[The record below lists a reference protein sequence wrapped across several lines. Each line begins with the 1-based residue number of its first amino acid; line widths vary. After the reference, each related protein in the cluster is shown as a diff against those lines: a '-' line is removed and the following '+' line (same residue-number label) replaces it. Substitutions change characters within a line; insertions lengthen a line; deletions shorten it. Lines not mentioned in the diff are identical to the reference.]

1 MTGRPEPRR
10 RRRRG
15 VLHLSRLGPWVATPF
30 RLLRFPAVL
39 IAVAGSA
46 ALIAVAAGAAPLFV
60 SAGGSAALNDR
71 IGVTSSGFAGLKFQS
86 TSPISPDRLAFR
98 LGLVEQSAQGLP
110 LGKPAVTVIG
120 SQATLIGPRAGQSR
134 TVQMLTREGFLGSIK
149 VVSGSRS
156 AAGFWIS
163 QSAAR
168 AAGIKAGQR
177 AVLEL
182 GAVRTT
188 IRVAGI
194 YRDLVDDTIPPFWSP
209 VLSLIV
215 PFDTLDPPLPKF
227 VLGDPKAFTALE
239 ARLLDRGTFEFD
251 LPLRSGLTMS
261 QARAAAV
268 KAKTLQSKAF
278 DPVSPLSGTFD
289 SVDSGLPTLV
299 SLAEQTV
306 GATTQPVQA
315 ISLAGRLVALVM
327 VGAAGVYGIRRRR
340 VEFEL
345 LSARGLGP
353 WRLGLRNSVESVL
366 PSAIGAA
373 AGWVLAVYLV
383 RALGPSASS
392 DPTAIRDSFVQAAVS
407 AAFAVILF
415 GFVAGAA
422 TKNEAR
428 ERPGRLRDAA
438 SRWPW
443 EIAALALSAASLY
456 EIVTRGSGATEAAA
470 GPPKFDLLILLFPL
484 LFVAGT
490 AGLVV
495 RWARRMLPRLKAAG
509 SKRSVW
515 LYLSA
520 SRLASAPRLATSLVT
535 ASALALGILSY
546 AGVLASSVE
555 ATAREKASLS
565 IGSDV
570 VVTVGSLPVVSGRPG
585 FEWTPVKRFPNLPTV
600 PGDQQANVL
609 AVDPASF
616 ARTAYWDTRLGGS
629 LSKMAGELRSGGSA
643 LPVIVVG
650 PSIPPDLQLSGGGH
664 EVALRSVAHV
674 EHFPGAARGRLTL
687 VADLK
692 TLDASGLELTS
703 VETRY
708 ELWAKGDPA
717 QILPVLRRQQFPV
730 ELAATAAQIRA
741 TPAFLALSW
750 TFGLLQAFGI
760 LAGLITL
767 LGVLLYLQA
776 RQQAREVS
784 YALARRMGLDR
795 RTHRRSVLVELL
807 AMLLTAFVLGA
818 LFSTVAAALVHGRLD
833 PLPALPPGPLLAVP
847 QLMFGVTALG
857 IIVVCAAGAA
867 LVQRRADRTRVA
879 EVMRLAG

>member
-1 MTGRPEPRR
+1 MRR
-10 RRRRG
+10 RRR
-15 VLHLSRLGPWVATPF
+15 VPHLSRLGPWVAAPF

-39 IAVAGSA
+39 VAVAGSA

-71 IGVTSSGFAGLKFQS
+71 IGVTSAGFAGLKFTSS
-86 TSPISPDRLAFR
+86 TPLSPDRLAFR
-98 LGLVEQSAQGLP
+98 QGLVEQSARGLP

-120 SQATLIGPRAGQSR
+120 SQVSIIDPRSGRSR
-134 TVQMLTREGFLGSIK
+134 TVQMLTREGFRAGIT
-149 VVSGSRS
+149 VVSGSPS

-163 QSAAR
+163 QSAAKE
-168 AAGIKAGQR
+168 AGIEAGQQ

-182 GAVRTT
+182 RTVRAT

-194 YRDLVDDTIPPFWSP
+194 YRDIIDETIPPFWSP
-209 VLSLIV
+209 VLSLLV
-215 PFDTLDPPLPKF
+215 PFDPLKPPLPTF

-251 LPLRSGLTMS
+251 LPLRSGLTIS
-261 QARAAAV
+261 EARVAAARTKV
-268 KAKTLQSKAF
+268 LQSKPF
-278 DPVSPLSGTFD
+278 DPLSPLSATFD
-289 SVDSGLPTLV
+289 SVDSGLPALV

-315 ISLAGRLVALVM
+315 ISVAGRLVALVM

-353 WRLGLRNSVESVL
+353 LRLGLRSSVEAVL

-392 DPTAIRDSFVQAAVS
+392 DPIALRDSFIQAAVS
-407 AAFAVILF
+407 AAVAVVLY

-422 TKNEAR
+422 TKSEAR

-438 SRWPW
+438 TRWPW
-443 EIAALALSAASLY
+443 EIAALALSAASWY
-456 EIVTRGSGATEAAA
+456 EIVTRGAGATEAAA
-470 GPPKFDLLILLFPL
+470 GPPKFDLLILLFPF

-509 SKRSVW
+509 SRRSVW

-555 ATAREKASLS
+555 ATATEKASLS

-570 VVTVGSLPVVSGRPG
+570 VVTVGSLPTVLGTPG
-585 FEWTPVKRFPNLPTV
+585 FDWTPVKRFPKLPTV
-600 PGDQQANVL
+600 PGDQQADVL
-609 AVDPASF
+609 AVDPATF

-629 LSKMAGELRSGGSA
+629 LSGMVDQLRSGGPA

-650 PSIPPDLQLSGGGH
+650 PSITPDLQLSAGGH
-664 EVALRSVAHV
+664 EVALRTVAHV
-674 EHFPGAARGRLTL
+674 EHFPGAARGQLTL

-692 TLDASGLELTS
+692 TLEASGVELTTS
-703 VETRY
+703 ETRY

-717 QILPVLRRQQFPV
+717 KILPVLRRQQFPV

-784 YALARRMGLDR
+784 YALARRMGLDG

-818 LFSTVAAALVHGRLD
+818 VFSTVAAWMVHGRLD
-833 PLPALPPGPLLAVP
+833 PIPALPPGPLLAVP

-857 IIVVCAAGAA
+857 IIVVCMVGAA
-867 LVQRRADRTRVA
+867 LVQRRADHTRVA